1 MQWLRQ
7 FSACRLCRRLDDAP
21 RRLHREKYFP
31 DFQGSG
37 GGDNSVDDGRE
48 MDGCLGAGT
57 GQTHPV
63 RSFSPPLLSLSLSP
77 PRSPSPRRPLL
88 PLVTVMSYEA
98 RQEAPEWRQTR
109 RDGGARGDTEEEEG
123 GAVRH
128 RRRRRRH
135 HLHQPLSATK
145 QKRGDDG
152 AHDRL
157 VVYHA

>member
-77 PRSPSPRRPLL
+77 PRSPSPLL

-109 RDGGARGDTEEEEG
+109 RRGGARGDTEEEEG